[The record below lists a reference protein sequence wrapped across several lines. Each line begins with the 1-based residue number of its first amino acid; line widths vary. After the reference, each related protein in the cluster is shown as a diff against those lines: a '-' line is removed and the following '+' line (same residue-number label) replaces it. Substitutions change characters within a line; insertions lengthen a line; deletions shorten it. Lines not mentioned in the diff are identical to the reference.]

1 VERPVKR
8 RALLSLTL
16 APLLPLLPGLRGPA
30 GAQTITAET
39 APQYFRLESHPDK
52 DKKGREIVWGYIY
65 NTRGKGNARLR
76 LLVET
81 LDTSGKPVATQIAYV
96 DEDIPLFNRVYYET
110 RVNQPG
116 PSYRVSIH
124 SGDWTR
130 LGGL

>member
-1 VERPVKR
+1 MNRH
-8 RALLSLTL
+8 ALLGLALT
-16 APLLPLLPGLRGPA
+16 PLLPLLPGLPRPA

-52 DKKGREIVWGYIY
+52 DKKGRDIVWGYIH

-76 LLVET
+76 LLIET
-81 LDTSGKPVATQIAYV
+81 LDDSGKTVATQIAYV
-96 DEDIPLFNRVYYET
+96 DEDVPLFNRVYFLN
-110 RVNQPG
+110 RVNTPG
-116 PSYRVSIH
+116 ASYRVSIH

>member
-1 VERPVKR
+1 MKR
-8 RALLSLTL
+8 RALLGLAL
-16 APLLPLLPGLRGPA
+16 APLLPLLPGLPRPA

-39 APQYFRLESHPDK
+39 APQYFRLESHSEK
-52 DKKGREIVWGYIY
+52 DKKGRDIVWGYVY

-76 LLVET
+76 LLIET
-81 LDTSGKPVATQIAYV
+81 LDPAGKPVASQIAYV
-96 DEDIPLFNRVYYET
+96 DEDIPLFNRAYFEN
-110 RVNQPG
+110 RVTQPG

>member
-1 VERPVKR
+1 MNR
-8 RALLSLTL
+8 RALLGLALT
-16 APLLPLLPGLRGPA
+16 PLLPLLPGLPRPA

-39 APQYFRLESHPDK
+39 APQYFRLESHTDK
-52 DKKGREIVWGYIY
+52 DKKGRDIVWGYIY

-76 LLVET
+76 LLIET
-81 LDTSGKPVATQIAYV
+81 LDASGKTVATQIAYV
-96 DEDIPLFNRVYYET
+96 DEDVPLFNRVYFLN
-110 RVNQPG
+110 RVNTPG

>member
-1 VERPVKR
+1 MVRPLNR
-8 RALLSLTL
+8 RALLGLAVAAVLPFL
-16 APLLPLLPGLRGPA
+16 APLTRPA

-52 DKKGREIVWGYIY
+52 DKKGRDIVWGYVY

-76 LLVET
+76 LQIDT
-81 LDTSGKPVATQIAYV
+81 LDASGKPVASQIAYV
-96 DEDIPLFNRVYYET
+96 DEDIPLFNRAYFET
-110 RVNQPG
+110 RVTKPG
-116 PSYRVSIH
+116 PGYRVSIH

>member
-1 VERPVKR
+1 MNR
-8 RALLSLTL
+8 RALLGLALT
-16 APLLPLLPGLRGPA
+16 PLLPLLPGLPRPA

-52 DKKGREIVWGYIY
+52 DKKGRDIVWGYIH

-76 LLVET
+76 LLIET
-81 LDTSGKPVATQIAYV
+81 LDDSGKTVATQIAYV
-96 DEDIPLFNRVYYET
+96 DEDVPLFNRVYFLN
-110 RVNQPG
+110 RVNTPG
-116 PSYRVSIH
+116 ASYRVSIH

>member
-1 VERPVKR
+1 MRR
-8 RALLSLTL
+8 RALLGLALT
-16 APLLPLLPGLRGPA
+16 PLLPLLPGLPHPA

-52 DKKGREIVWGYIY
+52 DKKGRDIIWGYVY

-76 LLVET
+76 LLIET
-81 LDTSGKPVATQIAYV
+81 LDASGKPVASQIAYV
-96 DEDIPLFNRVYYET
+96 DEDIPLYNRAYFET
-110 RVNQPG
+110 RVTQPG
-116 PSYRVSIH
+116 PSYRVAFH